1 MASSPIDGERPSR
14 GAFRRSS
21 SNFATIPQRSLSLHE
36 RAGLAQDDAAANVLF
51 THPNVRIYKF
61 QPPTDALKSLDK
73 TQKTLPD
80 ADYPIDAIEVLP
92 WRARTEMLS
101 AKGKMIIEKVQGSAH
116 FLKAGDLIHTI
127 MKNSQCWCVDGES
140 RFVMRI
146 GKLKYQRIEFPITD
160 DNEKK
165 KVEDFK
171 EVISKLLKFEKTP
184 CPFTRAFH
192 VDLPED
198 AITPRRRGTW
208 KRRESSV
215 PVTPDVESS
224 GGRNTRVS
232 RTSSMRAMPPSSFPS
247 RSMSQRDLERPRTAS
262 TPISSGR
269 YSYPDTRLEPPANYT
284 SGEENTDSDHQDSEP
299 ERPLSSLHSEAD
311 DSDREVPNVPTV
323 RSPLSNVET
332 LPDTE
337 VQAPTRSLSQ
347 LQQGPVQRQ
356 PGNTAELLDPTLQS
370 PTPAVKSIPN
380 TDDTNNPVICGDAQ
394 IAPPLTTTESITA
407 QRGPINT
414 PSLTSVDGSEAQN
427 DILVAATNVEEDK
440 PEVNDTIERQEMVEG
455 SSVPASTEGP
465 IHVSERE
472 EHVLGHTAKGSQ
484 ASGNSQEYSMPAVDI
499 PSLVPPTKESNPPA
513 PSAEVD
519 ADHNLQQEENHSTR
533 DTSPL
538 TKAPVAAQP
547 EVSPETST
555 KDLAR
560 TRKDDDTES
569 IISTDSYHTLSSDDN
584 HIMPEDI
591 PSTKSFQH
599 RRELSEMTVTAASMD
614 HEDDPGPQE
623 EVAVITTSYEVD
635 SDGSDDSDEWL
646 EPQAPGAF
654 LSGPELRQRL
664 RHRRSLSPLPP
675 ASILAPANRSGQ
687 SSPIPKEILQK
698 AATLAVVKPIEA
710 VVFAVHV
717 LARIAQGA
725 TMNDLMSGNLFRRPG
740 TRRTA
745 TGTFEQDRRGQS
757 TVQESEDV
765 DDFGFLRKG
774 SFNKDTGQSEHVND
788 HDDDAASFAS
798 ID

>member
-14 GAFRRSS
+14 GGFRRSS

-160 DNEKK
+160 DTEKK
-165 KVEDFK
+165 KVEEFK
-171 EVISKLLKFEKTP
+171 EIISKLLKFEKTP

-215 PVTPDVESS
+215 PVTPDAESS

-262 TPISSGR
+262 TPISSAR
-269 YSYPDTRLEPPANYT
+269 YSYPDILLEPPANYT
-284 SGEENTDSDHQDSEP
+284 SGEENTDSDQQDSEP
-299 ERPLSSLHSEAD
+299 ERSLSSLHSEAD
-311 DSDREVPNVPTV
+311 ESDREVPNAPTV

-337 VQAPTRSLSQ
+337 VQALTQSLSQ

-356 PGNTAELLDPTLQS
+356 PGNTTELSDATLQS
-370 PTPAVKSIPN
+370 PPPAADNIPSPN
-380 TDDTNNPVICGDAQ
+380 DTNDPVIFGGAQ
-394 IAPPLTTTESITA
+394 AAPPTTTTESITA
-407 QRGPINT
+407 KHRPIDT
-414 PSLTSVDGSEAQN
+414 QSLTSVDGPEAQN
-427 DILVAATNVEEDK
+427 DTLVAATNVEEDK
-440 PEVNDTIERQEMVEG
+440 SEVNDTIERQEMGEDT
-455 SSVPASTEGP
+455 SVPASTDDA
-465 IHVSERE
+465 IHVSEHE
-472 EHVLGHTAKGSQ
+472 EHVLGPTTEGTP
-484 ASGNSQEYSMPAVDI
+484 ASENRQEHSMPAVDI
-499 PSLVPPTKESNPPA
+499 TSLVPPTKESTPPA

-519 ADHNLQQEENHSTR
+519 TDHHLQQEEHRSAR

-538 TKAPVAAQP
+538 TKAPVIAQP
-547 EVSPETST
+547 EVSPGIST
-555 KDLAR
+555 KDLTR
-560 TRKDDDTES
+560 TRTDDDTES

-584 HIMPEDI
+584 HIVPEDI
-591 PSTKSFQH
+591 PNTKPFQH
-599 RRELSEMTVTAASMD
+599 RRELSEMTVTAASTN
-614 HEDDPGPQE
+614 HEDDPGPEE
-623 EVAVITTSYEVD
+623 EVAVITTSYELN
-635 SDGSDDSDEWL
+635 SDDSDEWL

-675 ASILAPANRSGQ
+675 ASILAPASRSGQ

-745 TGTFEQDRRGQS
+745 TGTFEQDRRSQP

-788 HDDDAASFAS
+788 HDDDAASVAS